1 MGNPMRPG
9 TGQRDTGEDGR
20 ADMAGAASAAVRPG
34 LGGPLGLGGP
44 PDPARPGHRIDPF
57 RAVLHP
63 PAAVVV
69 PGDRVVDLAL
79 APTTLR
85 VHPELPEVPVWGVGQ
100 GEKITSPGPLLEA
113 PAAEHPLTAFCP
125 QIAVSEHPLTAFCP
139 QIAVSEHPVT
149 AFCPQIAVSE
159 HPLTAFC
166 PQNAVSGGA
175 VMIRWRNGLPA
186 SVDPADPG
194 RPVPPLPFAT
204 AVVDDPNGDNDS
216 VQNQLGAQGANP
228 RTSA

>member
-139 QIAVSEHPVT
+139 Q
-149 AFCPQIAVSE
+149 
-159 HPLTAFC
+159 
-166 PQNAVSGGA
+166 NAVSGGA